1 MGLWP
6 MGLGWTTLVCPRHVH
21 PAVSFTQPVVCS
33 AGRIWII
40 SPLSISFFS
49 WFKFYSFN
57 LKILNN
63 MIVGII
69 LEKKKKE
76 KALVNGWYHYDEE
89 KIYHVANYII
99 PPLLREKFI
108 GSNKQHKP
116 RTMLANTKEI
126 KKKYKD
132 NQTHT
137 SVCLSL
143 SLSLS
148 TGLCRLT

>member
-1 MGLWP
+1 
-6 MGLGWTTLVCPRHVH
+6 
-21 PAVSFTQPVVCS
+21 
-33 AGRIWII
+33 
-40 SPLSISFFS
+40 
-49 WFKFYSFN
+49 
-57 LKILNN
+57 

-69 LEKKKKE
+69 LDKKKKK
-76 KALVNGWYHYDEE
+76 KALINGWYHYHEE

-99 PPLLREKFI
+99 PPLLQEKFI

-126 KKKYKD
+126 KKKYMD
-132 NQTHT
+132 NHTHT

-148 TGLCRLT
+148 LSPQDCVDSHNLVQKEAKLQEIVVPELISAVLFIFYCRFIVTF

>member
-1 MGLWP
+1 
-6 MGLGWTTLVCPRHVH
+6 
-21 PAVSFTQPVVCS
+21 
-33 AGRIWII
+33 
-40 SPLSISFFS
+40 
-49 WFKFYSFN
+49 
-57 LKILNN
+57 

-126 KKKYKD
+126 KKKIYGQPD
-132 NQTHT
+132 PH
-137 SVCLSL
+137 VCLSISL

-148 TGLCRLT
+148 PQDCVDSHNVVQKEAKLQEIVVPELISAVLFIFYCRFIVTF